1 MTGLYVIPLFGL
13 SEGHHSFDFEIGNAF
28 FDGFAESEIK
38 EGELRAVAGI
48 DKSSTCIDLTIR
60 ISGSVKVCCDRCL
73 EMYMQ
78 SIECENHIIIR
89 EGNSFDDS
97 DPDILFVP
105 HNEKDL
111 DISQLLYEYIH
122 LALPLRRIH
131 PDDSEGHSGCNP
143 DMIKLLDKHII
154 NKTNN
159 GDSRWNELKKLLNN
173 N

>member
-13 SEGHHSFDFEIGNAF
+13 SEGHHSFDFEIGNTF

-38 EGELRAVAGI
+38 EGDLRVVAGI
-48 DKSSTCIDLTIR
+48 DKSSTFIELTIR
-60 ISGSVKVCCDRCL
+60 ITGSVKVCCDRCL

-78 SIECENHIIIR
+78 SIECENHLIIR
-89 EGNSFDDS
+89 EGTSFDDS
-97 DPDILFVP
+97 DPDIMFVP
-105 HNEKDL
+105 HNEKEL
-111 DISQLLYEYIH
+111 DISHLLYEYIH

-131 PDDSEGHSGCNP
+131 PDESEGHSGCNP
-143 DMIKLLDKHII
+143 DMIKILDKHIL
-154 NKTNN
+154 NKTNT